1 MTFERNDLLPYHLLN
16 SVMRGSNW
24 ENITLVLLCS
34 QVFGLVTQV
43 FDQVLATNKSQ
54 QMAFLDL
61 F

>member
-1 MTFERNDLLPYHLLN
+1 
-16 SVMRGSNW
+16 MRGSNW

-34 QVFGLVTQV
+34 QVFDLVAQV